1 MKHRIFII
9 LLLSLFSYQFSFSQ
23 GTIKGKIVDKD
34 TDKALIG
41 ATVVVRETTTGTAT
55 DVDGTFTLDV
65 NSGTVPLEFSYVGY
79 QKKKMEIQVAEGET
93 KDLGNIS
100 LKSES
105 VALDEVKVVADFAK
119 DRETPVA
126 ASKVDPVTI
135 QEKLGTQ
142 SFTKV
147 LKSTPSVYATEG
159 GGGFGDGD
167 IHMRGFSGE
176 NIGVLINGVPVND
189 MENGQVY
196 WSNWAGLSNVT
207 RTIQVQRGL
216 GASKLA
222 ISSVGGTMNI
232 VTESTQAEEGGSVY
246 QGMGND
252 GYLKTGFTVS
262 TGLMDNGWAVTLSG
276 QKESGDGYVEAT
288 QFEAYTYFF
297 NIAKR
302 INDEHRLSL
311 TGFGTPQWHNQR
323 GSMHMIEDYREAENG
338 GRLNKHYGYWNGEIM
353 MTGSAYNKYHKPQFS
368 LNHYW
373 NINNTTRL
381 STAVYASFGNGGG
394 KGTAGENDNWIS
406 FDRDNGRPL
415 EQTKLTNDGLLDYE
429 SVYEANAQAPNGS
442 EAIFTMSRNQHDWY
456 GVLSSFSTK
465 FSNIDFTLGFDGR
478 YYLGDHFSEISNLLG
493 GDYYLDNSNVNRDP
507 GKPLEV
513 GDKVRYH
520 NLGEVLWGG
529 LFAQGE
535 YVTDQYSGFLSVSL
549 SNKSYRRIDKFS
561 YFNDDL
567 INEIET
573 DSEVRQE
580 YLENVNDD
588 ATFMQAMEG
597 QVTDWVNYLTYS
609 VKGGFNY
616 NIDDNHNVFVNGG
629 YFTRAPYFRYAFVG
643 FTNEINNT
651 IDKEKV
657 ISTEL
662 GYGYVSDLM
671 KIDFTLYRTNWQ
683 NKGYTRN
690 LGRMG
695 LATTDDIDALHMGA
709 ELEVRIKPIDKVQ
722 INIMASYGDWKWN
735 DNALFDYYDRDQ
747 EYLNSDTVFI
757 NDVSV
762 GGSAQTTA
770 ALGIEYKPIQNLKL
784 SLDAN
789 HFSRLF
795 ANYDVEERI
804 ETSTKGVNAWKMPD
818 YQLVDFNASYYFDI
832 AGFDASIYAHVHNL
846 MDAEYISYARDGL
859 EHNAQTSPVYYG
871 HGRTWSMGLK
881 LRF

>member
-1 MKHRIFII
+1 MKHKIFII
-9 LLLSLFSYQFSFSQ
+9 LFLSLFSYQFSFSQ
-23 GTIKGKIVDKD
+23 GTLKGKIVDED
-34 TDKALIG
+34 SEEALIG
-41 ATVVVRETTTGTAT
+41 ATVAVKGTTSGTAT
-55 DVDGTFTLDV
+55 DVDGSFTLKV
-65 NSGTVPLEFSYVGY
+65 ESGTVPLELSYVGY
-79 QKKKMEIQVAEGET
+79 QEKELEVEVEEGET
-93 KDLGNIS
+93 KDLGNIG
-100 LKSES
+100 LASES
-105 VALDEVKVVADFAK
+105 VAMEEVKVVADFAK

-126 ASKVDPVTI
+126 ASKIEPLEI

-176 NIGVLINGVPVND
+176 NIGVLVNGVPVND

-207 RTIQVQRGL
+207 RTVQVQRGL

-232 VTESTQAEEGGSVY
+232 VTQSTQSDKGGSIY

-252 GYLKTGFTVS
+252 GYMKTGFNVS

-288 QFEAYTYFF
+288 KFEAYTYFF

-302 INDEHRLSL
+302 INDDHRLSF

-338 GRLNKHYGYWNGEIM
+338 GRLNTHYGYWNGEIM
-353 MTGSAYNKYHKPQFS
+353 MTGYAYNEYHKPQFS

-373 NINNTTRL
+373 DINNTTKL

-394 KGTAGENDNWIS
+394 KGTSGESSNWLE
-406 FDRDNGRPL
+406 FDYPSGKPM

-429 SVYEANAQAPNGS
+429 SVHEENAQAPNGS
-442 EAIFTMSRNQHDWY
+442 EAIFTMRRNQHDWY
-456 GVLSSFSTK
+456 GVLSSFNTK

-478 YYLGDHFSEISNLLG
+478 YYRGDHFTEVTNLLG
-493 GDYYLDNSNVNRDP
+493 GEYFLDNTNVNRDP
-507 GKPLEV
+507 GTPLDV
-513 GDKVRYH
+513 GDKIAYH
-520 NLGEVLWGG
+520 NLGDVVWGG

-535 YVTDQYSGFLSVSL
+535 YTTDQYSGFLSVSF
-549 SNKSYRRIDKFS
+549 SDKSYRRIDKFS

-567 INEIET
+567 INEIEN
-573 DSEVRQE
+573 DQE
-580 YLENVNDD
+580 LKEDYIDRLGENSFD
-588 ATFMQAMEG
+588 QAMEG
-597 QVTDWVNYLTYS
+597 QYSDWVHYLTYS
-609 VKGGFNY
+609 AKGGFNY
-616 NIDDNHNVFVNGG
+616 NIDDNNNVFVNGG
-629 YFTRAPYFRYAFVG
+629 YFTRAPYFSYAFVG
-643 FTNEINNT
+643 YTNEINNT
-651 IDKEKV
+651 LEVEKV
-657 ISTEL
+657 ISTEA

-671 KIDFTLYRTNWQ
+671 KVDFTLYRTNWK
-683 NKGYTRN
+683 NKGYSTST
-690 LGRMG
+690 GQG
-695 LATTDDIDALHMGA
+695 GVATTDGIDALHMGA
-709 ELEVRIKPIDKVQ
+709 ELEVRVKPTDNLK
-722 INIMASYGDWKWN
+722 INFMASYGDWKWN
-735 DNALFDYYDRDQ
+735 DDALFDYYDRNQDFL
-747 EYLNSDTVFI
+747 YSDTVHI

-770 ALGIEYKPIQNLKL
+770 ALGVEYQPIDELKL

-795 ANYDVEERI
+795 AGYDVEERI
-804 ETSTKGVNAWKMPD
+804 ETSTKGKNSWELPD
-818 YQLVDFNASYYFDI
+818 YQLIDFNASYYFDI
-832 AGFDASIYAHVHNL
+832 AGFDASLYAHVHNIL
-846 MDAEYISYARDGL
+846 NTEYISYAQDGV

-871 HGRTWSMGLK
+871 HGRTWSMGLS